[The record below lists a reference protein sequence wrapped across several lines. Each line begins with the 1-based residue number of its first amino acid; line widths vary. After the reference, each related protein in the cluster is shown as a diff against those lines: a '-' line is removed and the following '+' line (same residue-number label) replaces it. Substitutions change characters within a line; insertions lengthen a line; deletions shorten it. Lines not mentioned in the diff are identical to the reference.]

1 MQLHDLRL
9 KKFMNL
15 INKNIPEN
23 NIQKFTFIFLP
34 FACGY
39 FLSYLYRSTNAVL
52 APYLSNDLSI
62 NAEQLGL
69 ITSAYFLTFG
79 LFQLPLGVLLDKFGA
94 RKVQSI
100 LFLVAATGAILFSL
114 GNDVWSLVIARGLIG
129 LGVSGALMGAFKAFA
144 VWYPKDRLPL
154 LIGIF
159 MSAGGMGAIVAS
171 TPLEM
176 ALQITDWRGVYLFLG
191 IVTIFTGALIFFIV
205 PEKKETPNQEKTLPI
220 MKVLKHI
227 YTSYAFW
234 RIGPLSGIAGGT
246 GLAILGLWAGPW
258 LSDIGK
264 FNKVEIANILFI
276 STIMMTIGTTS
287 LGVITDYLRKFNI
300 SPVGVMGG
308 ALLVFIIPLTII
320 TFGLIPKAIWP
331 WVVLS
336 ITSLAATLAYAGLS
350 QHFPTSYAARAST
363 AINLICFLM
372 AFVAQYAI
380 GFIMQIIEPGKQSGY
395 SIKAYQAGFGLFLGL
410 IIICYII
417 FIVMS
422 IIEIRKNKL
431 SSKDNS
437 V

>member
-1 MQLHDLRL
+1 M
-9 KKFMNL
+9 KW
-15 INKNIPEN
+15 INNTLPETN
-23 NIQKFTFIFLP
+23 SQKIIFIFLP

-52 APYLSNDLSI
+52 APYLSNDLNL

-100 LFLVAATGAILFSL
+100 LFLIAATGAILFSL
-114 GNDVWSLVIARGLIG
+114 GNDVWSLVTARGLIG
-129 LGVSGALMGAFKAFA
+129 LGVSGALMAAFKAFA
-144 VWYPKDRLPL
+144 VWFPKERLPL
-154 LIGIF
+154 LIGLF

-176 ALQITDWRGVYLFLG
+176 ALQVTDWRGVYLFLG
-191 IVTIFTGALIFFIV
+191 IATIFVGLLIFFVV
-205 PEKKETPNQEKTLPI
+205 PEKKEDSDNEKPLPVL
-220 MKVLKHI
+220 KVLKNI

-264 FNKVEIANILFI
+264 FNKNEIANILFI

-287 LGVITDYLRKFNI
+287 LGIITDYLRKFNI

-308 ALLVFIIPLTII
+308 ALFVFIIPLTII
-320 TFGLIPKAIWP
+320 TFGIMPKAIWP

-372 AFVAQYAI
+372 AFIAQYAI
-380 GFIMQIIEPGKQSGY
+380 GFIMQAVEPGKQSEY
-395 SIKAYQAGFGLFLGL
+395 SIKAYQAGFGLFLGIL
-410 IIICYII
+410 IICYII
-417 FIVMS
+417 FIIMS
-422 IIEIRKNKL
+422 VLEIRKNKGT
-431 SSKDNS
+431 SSKDNN

>member
-176 ALQITDWRGVYLFLG
+176 ALQITDWRGVYFFLG

-320 TFGLIPKAIWP
+320 TFGLMPKAIWP

-422 IIEIRKNKL
+422 IIEIRKSKR
-431 SSKDNS
+431 SSKDND

>member
-1 MQLHDLRL
+1 M
-9 KKFMNL
+9 KW
-15 INKNIPEN
+15 IN
-23 NIQKFTFIFLP
+23 NILPETNLQKFIFIFLP

-52 APYLSNDLSI
+52 APYLSNDLNL

-100 LFLVAATGAILFSL
+100 LFLIAATGAILFSL
-114 GNDVWSLVIARGLIG
+114 GNDVWSLVTARGLIG
-129 LGVSGALMGAFKAFA
+129 LGVSGALMAAFKAFA
-144 VWYPKDRLPL
+144 VWFPKERLPL
-154 LIGIF
+154 LIGLF

-176 ALQITDWRGVYLFLG
+176 ALQITDWRGVYLFIG
-191 IVTIFTGALIFFIV
+191 IVTIFVGVLIFFIV
-205 PEKKETPNQEKTLPI
+205 PEKQENNYNEKALPVL
-220 MKVLKHI
+220 KVLKHI

-264 FNKVEIANILFI
+264 FNKNEIANILFI

-287 LGVITDYLRKFNI
+287 LGIITDYLRKFNI

-308 ALLVFIIPLTII
+308 ALFVFIIPLTII
-320 TFGLIPKAIWP
+320 TFGIMPKAIWP
-331 WVVLS
+331 WVILS

-372 AFVAQYAI
+372 AFIAQYAI
-380 GFIMQIIEPGKQSGY
+380 GFIMQLVEPGKQSGY

-410 IIICYII
+410 LIICYII
-417 FIVMS
+417 FIIMS
-422 IIEIRKNKL
+422 VLEIRKNKGKI
-431 SSKDNS
+431 SKDNS
-437 V
+437 A

>member
-1 MQLHDLRL
+1 M
-9 KKFMNL
+9 KW
-15 INKNIPEN
+15 IN
-23 NIQKFTFIFLP
+23 NILPETNLQKFIFIFLP

-52 APYLSNDLSI
+52 APYLSNDLNL

-79 LFQLPLGVLLDKFGA
+79 LFQLPLGVLLDKYGA

-100 LFLVAATGAILFSL
+100 LFLIAAVGAILFSL
-114 GNDVWSLVIARGLIG
+114 GNDVWSLVTARGLIG
-129 LGVSGALMGAFKAFA
+129 LGVSGALMAAFKAFA
-144 VWYPKDRLPL
+144 VWFPKERLPL
-154 LIGIF
+154 LIGLF

-176 ALQITDWRGVYLFLG
+176 ALQITDWRGVYLFIG
-191 IVTIFTGALIFFIV
+191 IVTIFVGVLIFFIV
-205 PEKKETPNQEKTLPI
+205 PEKQENNYNEKALPVL
-220 MKVLKHI
+220 KVLKHI

-264 FNKVEIANILFI
+264 FNKNEIANILFI

-287 LGVITDYLRKFNI
+287 LGIITDYLRKFNI

-308 ALLVFIIPLTII
+308 ALFIFIIPLTII
-320 TFGLIPKAIWP
+320 TFGIMPKAIWP
-331 WVVLS
+331 WVILS

-372 AFVAQYAI
+372 AFIAQYAI
-380 GFIMQIIEPGKQSGY
+380 GFIMQLVEPGKQSGY

-410 IIICYII
+410 LIICYII
-417 FIVMS
+417 FIIMS
-422 IIEIRKNKL
+422 VLEIRKNKGET
-431 SSKDNS
+431 SKDNS
-437 V
+437 A

>member
-1 MQLHDLRL
+1 M
-9 KKFMNL
+9 KW
-15 INKNIPEN
+15 IN
-23 NIQKFTFIFLP
+23 NILPETNLQKFIFIFLP

-52 APYLSNDLSI
+52 APYLSNDLNL

-100 LFLVAATGAILFSL
+100 LFLIAAIGAILFSL
-114 GNDVWSLVIARGLIG
+114 GNDVWSLVTARGLIG
-129 LGVSGALMGAFKAFA
+129 LGVSGALMAAFKAFA
-144 VWYPKDRLPL
+144 VWFPKERLPL
-154 LIGIF
+154 LIGLF

-176 ALQITDWRGVYLFLG
+176 ALQITDWRGVYLFIG
-191 IVTIFTGALIFFIV
+191 IVTIFVGVLIFFIV
-205 PEKKETPNQEKTLPI
+205 PEKQENNYNEKALPVL
-220 MKVLKHI
+220 KVLKHI

-264 FNKVEIANILFI
+264 FNKNEIANILFI

-287 LGVITDYLRKFNI
+287 LGIITDYLRKFNI

-308 ALLVFIIPLTII
+308 ALFVFIIPLTII
-320 TFGLIPKAIWP
+320 TFGIMPKAIWP
-331 WVVLS
+331 WVILS

-372 AFVAQYAI
+372 AFIAQYAI
-380 GFIMQIIEPGKQSGY
+380 GFIMQLVEPGKQSGY

-410 IIICYII
+410 LIICYII
-417 FIVMS
+417 FIIMS
-422 IIEIRKNKL
+422 ILEIRKNKGET
-431 SSKDNS
+431 SKDNS
-437 V
+437 A

>member
-1 MQLHDLRL
+1 M
-9 KKFMNL
+9 KW
-15 INKNIPEN
+15 INNTLPKTTS
-23 NIQKFTFIFLP
+23 QKIIFIFLP

-52 APYLSNDLSI
+52 APYLSNDLNL

-100 LFLVAATGAILFSL
+100 LFLIAATGAILFSL
-114 GNDVWSLVIARGLIG
+114 GNDVWSLVTARGLIG
-129 LGVSGALMGAFKAFA
+129 LGVSGALMAAFKAFA
-144 VWYPKDRLPL
+144 VWFPKERLPL
-154 LIGIF
+154 LIGLF

-176 ALQITDWRGVYLFLG
+176 ALQVTDWRGVYLFLG
-191 IVTIFTGALIFFIV
+191 IATIFVGLLIFFVV
-205 PEKKETPNQEKTLPI
+205 PEKKEDSDNEKPLPVL
-220 MKVLKHI
+220 KVLKNI

-264 FNKVEIANILFI
+264 FNKNEIANILFI

-287 LGVITDYLRKFNI
+287 LGIITDYLRKFNI

-308 ALLVFIIPLTII
+308 ALFVFIIPLTII
-320 TFGLIPKAIWP
+320 TFGIMPKAIWP

-350 QHFPTSYAARAST
+350 QYFPTSYAARAST

-372 AFVAQYAI
+372 AFIAQYAI
-380 GFIMQIIEPGKQSGY
+380 GFIMQVVEPGKQSGY
-395 SIKAYQAGFGLFLGL
+395 SIKAYQAGFGLFLGIL
-410 IIICYII
+410 IICYII
-417 FIVMS
+417 FIIMS
-422 IIEIRKNKL
+422 ILEIRKNKGT
-431 SSKDNS
+431 SSKDNN

>member
-1 MQLHDLRL
+1 M
-9 KKFMNL
+9 KW
-15 INKNIPEN
+15 INNTLPETTS
-23 NIQKFTFIFLP
+23 QKIIFIFLP

-52 APYLSNDLSI
+52 APYLSNDLNL

-100 LFLVAATGAILFSL
+100 LFLIAATGAILFSL
-114 GNDVWSLVIARGLIG
+114 GNDVWSLVTARGLIG
-129 LGVSGALMGAFKAFA
+129 LGVSGALMAAFKAFA
-144 VWYPKDRLPL
+144 VWFPKERLPL
-154 LIGIF
+154 LIGLF

-176 ALQITDWRGVYLFLG
+176 ALQVTDWRGVYLFLG
-191 IVTIFTGALIFFIV
+191 IATIFVGLLIFFVV
-205 PEKKETPNQEKTLPI
+205 PEKKEDSDNEKPLPVL
-220 MKVLKHI
+220 KVLKNI

-264 FNKVEIANILFI
+264 FNKNEIANILFI

-287 LGVITDYLRKFNI
+287 LGIITDYLRKFNI

-308 ALLVFIIPLTII
+308 ALFVFIIPLTII
-320 TFGLIPKAIWP
+320 TFGIMPKAIWP

-350 QHFPTSYAARAST
+350 QYFPTSYAARAST

-372 AFVAQYAI
+372 AFIAQYAI
-380 GFIMQIIEPGKQSGY
+380 GFIMQVVEPGKQSGY
-395 SIKAYQAGFGLFLGL
+395 SIKAYQAGFGLFLGIL
-410 IIICYII
+410 IICYII
-417 FIVMS
+417 FIIMS
-422 IIEIRKNKL
+422 VLEIRKNKGN
-431 SSKDNS
+431 SSKDNN

>member
-1 MQLHDLRL
+1 M
-9 KKFMNL
+9 KW
-15 INKNIPEN
+15 IN
-23 NIQKFTFIFLP
+23 NILPETNLQKFIFIFLP

-52 APYLSNDLSI
+52 APYLSNDLNL

-100 LFLVAATGAILFSL
+100 LFLIAATGAISFSL
-114 GNDVWSLVIARGLIG
+114 GNDVWSLVTARGLIG
-129 LGVSGALMGAFKAFA
+129 LGVSGALMAAFKAFA
-144 VWYPKDRLPL
+144 VWYPKERLPL
-154 LIGIF
+154 LIGLF

-176 ALQITDWRGVYLFLG
+176 ALQITDWRGVYLFIG
-191 IVTIFTGALIFFIV
+191 IVTIFVGVLIFFIV
-205 PEKKETPNQEKTLPI
+205 PEKQENNYNEKALPVL
-220 MKVLKHI
+220 KVLKHI

-264 FNKVEIANILFI
+264 FNQNEIANILFI

-287 LGVITDYLRKFNI
+287 LGIITDYLRKFNI

-308 ALLVFIIPLTII
+308 ALFIFIIPLTII
-320 TFGLIPKAIWP
+320 TFGIMPKAIWP
-331 WVVLS
+331 WVILS

-372 AFVAQYAI
+372 AFIAQYAI
-380 GFIMQIIEPGKQSGY
+380 GFIMQLVEPGKQSGY

-410 IIICYII
+410 LIICYII
-417 FIVMS
+417 FIIMS
-422 IIEIRKNKL
+422 VLEIRKNKGET
-431 SSKDNS
+431 SKDNS
-437 V
+437 A

>member
-1 MQLHDLRL
+1 MRRINILPET
-9 KKFMNL
+9 NL
-15 INKNIPEN
+15 
-23 NIQKFTFIFLP
+23 QKFIFIFLP

-52 APYLSNDLSI
+52 APYLSNDLSL

-79 LFQLPLGVLLDKFGA
+79 LFQLPLGVLLDKYGA

-114 GNDVWSLVIARGLIG
+114 GDDVWSLVVARGLIG

-144 VWYPKDRLPL
+144 VWFPKERLPL
-154 LIGIF
+154 LIGLF

-191 IVTIFTGALIFFIV
+191 IITIFIGLLIFFIV
-205 PEKKETPNQEKTLPI
+205 PEKKENINNEEILPI
-220 MKVLKHI
+220 LIVLRNI

-258 LSDIGK
+258 LSDIGS
-264 FNKVEIANILFI
+264 FNKNEIANILFI

-308 ALLVFIIPLTII
+308 ALLVFIIPFTII
-320 TFGLIPKAIWP
+320 TFGLMPKAIWP

-372 AFVAQYAI
+372 AFIAQYTI

-395 SIKAYQAGFGLFLGL
+395 SIEAYKAGFGLFLGL
-410 IIICYII
+410 LVISYII
-417 FIVMS
+417 FIIMS
-422 IIEIRKNKL
+422 LIELRRKRANL
-431 SSKDNS
+431 KDND

>member
-1 MQLHDLRL
+1 M
-9 KKFMNL
+9 KW
-15 INKNIPEN
+15 INNTLPETTS
-23 NIQKFTFIFLP
+23 QKIIFIFLP

-52 APYLSNDLSI
+52 APYLSNDLNL

-100 LFLVAATGAILFSL
+100 LFLIAATGAILFSL
-114 GNDVWSLVIARGLIG
+114 GNDVWSLVTARGLIG
-129 LGVSGALMGAFKAFA
+129 LGVSGALMAAFKAFA
-144 VWYPKDRLPL
+144 VWFPKERLPL
-154 LIGIF
+154 LIGLF

-176 ALQITDWRGVYLFLG
+176 ALQVTDWRGVYLFLG
-191 IVTIFTGALIFFIV
+191 IATIFVGLLIFFVV
-205 PEKKETPNQEKTLPI
+205 PEKREDSDNEKPLPVL
-220 MKVLKHI
+220 KVLKNI

-264 FNKVEIANILFI
+264 FNKNEIANILFI

-287 LGVITDYLRKFNI
+287 LGIITDYLRKFNI

-308 ALLVFIIPLTII
+308 ALFVFIIPLTII
-320 TFGLIPKAIWP
+320 TFGIMPKAIWP

-350 QHFPTSYAARAST
+350 QYFPTSYAARAST

-372 AFVAQYAI
+372 AFIAQYAI
-380 GFIMQIIEPGKQSGY
+380 GFIMQVVEPGKQSGY
-395 SIKAYQAGFGLFLGL
+395 SIKAYQAGFGLFLGIL
-410 IIICYII
+410 IICYII
-417 FIVMS
+417 FIIMS
-422 IIEIRKNKL
+422 VLEIRKNKGT
-431 SSKDNS
+431 SSKDNN

>member
-1 MQLHDLRL
+1 MQ
-9 KKFMNL
+9 L
-15 INKNIPEN
+15 INKSIPKTN
-23 NIQKFTFIFLP
+23 LQKILFIFLP

-52 APYLSNDLSI
+52 APYLSNDLNL

-79 LFQLPLGVLLDKFGA
+79 LFQLPLGVLLDKYGA

-100 LFLVAATGAILFSL
+100 LFLIAAVGAILFSL
-114 GNDVWSLVIARGLIG
+114 GNDVWSLVTARGLIG
-129 LGVSGALMGAFKAFA
+129 LGVSGALMAAFKAFA
-144 VWYPKDRLPL
+144 VWFPKERLPL
-154 LIGIF
+154 LIGLF

-176 ALQITDWRGVYLFLG
+176 ALQITDWRGVYLFIG
-191 IVTIFTGALIFFIV
+191 IVTIFVGVLIFFIV
-205 PEKKETPNQEKTLPI
+205 PEKQENNYNEKALPVL
-220 MKVLKHI
+220 KVLKHI

-264 FNKVEIANILFI
+264 FNQNEIANILFI

-287 LGVITDYLRKFNI
+287 LGIITDYLRKFNI

-308 ALLVFIIPLTII
+308 ALFIFIIPLTII
-320 TFGLIPKAIWP
+320 TFGIMPKAIWP
-331 WVVLS
+331 WVILS

-372 AFVAQYAI
+372 AFIAQYAI
-380 GFIMQIIEPGKQSGY
+380 GFIMQLVEPGKQSGY

-410 IIICYII
+410 LIICYII
-417 FIVMS
+417 FIIMS
-422 IIEIRKNKL
+422 VLEIRKNKGET
-431 SSKDNS
+431 SKDNNA
-437 V
+437 

>member
-1 MQLHDLRL
+1 M
-9 KKFMNL
+9 KW
-15 INKNIPEN
+15 IN
-23 NIQKFTFIFLP
+23 NILPETNLQKFIFIFLP

-52 APYLSNDLSI
+52 APYLSNDLNL

-100 LFLVAATGAILFSL
+100 LFLIAAIGAILFSL
-114 GNDVWSLVIARGLIG
+114 GNGVWSLVTARGLIG
-129 LGVSGALMGAFKAFA
+129 LGVSGALMAAFKAFA
-144 VWYPKDRLPL
+144 VWFPKERLPL
-154 LIGIF
+154 LIGLF

-176 ALQITDWRGVYLFLG
+176 ALQITDWRGVYLFIG
-191 IVTIFTGALIFFIV
+191 IVTIFVGILIFFVV
-205 PEKKETPNQEKTLPI
+205 PEKQENNYNEKPLPVL
-220 MKVLKHI
+220 KVLKHI

-264 FNKVEIANILFI
+264 FNKNEIANILFI

-287 LGVITDYLRKFNI
+287 LGIITDYLRKFNI
-300 SPVGVMGG
+300 SPVAVMGG
-308 ALLVFIIPLTII
+308 ALFVFIIPLTII
-320 TFGLIPKAIWP
+320 TFGIIPKAIWP
-331 WVVLS
+331 WVILS

-372 AFVAQYAI
+372 AFIAQYAI
-380 GFIMQIIEPGKQSGY
+380 GFIMQLVEPGKQSGY

-410 IIICYII
+410 LIICYII
-417 FIVMS
+417 FIIMS
-422 IIEIRKNKL
+422 ILEIRKNKGET
-431 SSKDNS
+431 SKDNS
-437 V
+437 A

>member
-1 MQLHDLRL
+1 M
-9 KKFMNL
+9 KW
-15 INKNIPEN
+15 INSTLPKTNS
-23 NIQKFTFIFLP
+23 QKVIFIFLP

-52 APYLSNDLSI
+52 APYLSNDLNL

-100 LFLVAATGAILFSL
+100 LFLIAATGAILFSL
-114 GNDVWSLVIARGLIG
+114 GNDVWSLVTARGLIG
-129 LGVSGALMGAFKAFA
+129 LGVSGALMAAFKAFA
-144 VWYPKDRLPL
+144 VWFPKERLPL
-154 LIGIF
+154 LIGLF

-176 ALQITDWRGVYLFLG
+176 ALQVTDWRGVYLFLG
-191 IVTIFTGALIFFIV
+191 IATIFVGLLIFFVV
-205 PEKKETPNQEKTLPI
+205 PEKREDSDNEKPLPVL
-220 MKVLKHI
+220 KVLKNI

-264 FNKVEIANILFI
+264 FNKNEIANILFI

-287 LGVITDYLRKFNI
+287 LGIITDYLRKFNI

-308 ALLVFIIPLTII
+308 ALFVFIIPLTII
-320 TFGLIPKAIWP
+320 TFGIMPKAIWP

-350 QHFPTSYAARAST
+350 QYFPTSYAARAST

-372 AFVAQYAI
+372 AFIAQYAI
-380 GFIMQIIEPGKQSGY
+380 GFIMQVVEPGKQSGY
-395 SIKAYQAGFGLFLGL
+395 SIKAYQAGFGLFLGIL
-410 IIICYII
+410 IICYVTFII
-417 FIVMS
+417 MS
-422 IIEIRKNKL
+422 VLEIRKNKGT
-431 SSKDNS
+431 SSKDNN

>member
-1 MQLHDLRL
+1 M
-9 KKFMNL
+9 KW
-15 INKNIPEN
+15 INNTLPETN
-23 NIQKFTFIFLP
+23 SQKVIFIFLP

-52 APYLSNDLSI
+52 APYLSNDLNL

-100 LFLVAATGAILFSL
+100 LFLIAATGAILFSL
-114 GNDVWSLVIARGLIG
+114 GNDVWSLVTARGLIG
-129 LGVSGALMGAFKAFA
+129 LGVSGALMAAFKAFA
-144 VWYPKDRLPL
+144 VWFPKERLPL
-154 LIGIF
+154 LIGLF

-176 ALQITDWRGVYLFLG
+176 ALQVTDWRGVYLFLG
-191 IVTIFTGALIFFIV
+191 IATIFVGLLIFFVV
-205 PEKKETPNQEKTLPI
+205 PEKREDIDNEKPLPVL
-220 MKVLKHI
+220 KVLKNI

-264 FNKVEIANILFI
+264 FNKNEIANILFI

-287 LGVITDYLRKFNI
+287 LGIITDYLRKFNI

-308 ALLVFIIPLTII
+308 ALFVFIIPLTII
-320 TFGLIPKAIWP
+320 TFGIMPKAIWP

-350 QHFPTSYAARAST
+350 QYFPTSYAARAST

-372 AFVAQYAI
+372 AFIAQYAI
-380 GFIMQIIEPGKQSGY
+380 GFIMQVVEPGKQSGY
-395 SIKAYQAGFGLFLGL
+395 SIKAYQAGFGLFLGIL
-410 IIICYII
+410 IICYII
-417 FIVMS
+417 FIIMS
-422 IIEIRKNKL
+422 VLEIRKNKGT
-431 SSKDNS
+431 SSKDNN

>member
-1 MQLHDLRL
+1 M
-9 KKFMNL
+9 KW
-15 INKNIPEN
+15 IN
-23 NIQKFTFIFLP
+23 NILPETNLQKFIFIFLP

-52 APYLSNDLSI
+52 APYLSNDLNL

-100 LFLVAATGAILFSL
+100 LFLIAAIGAILFSL
-114 GNDVWSLVIARGLIG
+114 GNGVWSLVTARGLIG
-129 LGVSGALMGAFKAFA
+129 LGVSGALMAAFKAFA
-144 VWYPKDRLPL
+144 VWFPKERLPL
-154 LIGIF
+154 LIGLF

-176 ALQITDWRGVYLFLG
+176 ALQITDWRGVYLFIG
-191 IVTIFTGALIFFIV
+191 IVTIFVGILIFFVV
-205 PEKKETPNQEKTLPI
+205 PEKQENNYNEKPLPVL
-220 MKVLKHI
+220 KVLKHI

-264 FNKVEIANILFI
+264 FNKNEIANILFI

-287 LGVITDYLRKFNI
+287 LGIITDYLRKFNI

-308 ALLVFIIPLTII
+308 ALFIFIIPLTII
-320 TFGLIPKAIWP
+320 TFGIMPKAIWP
-331 WVVLS
+331 WVILS

-372 AFVAQYAI
+372 AFIAQYAI
-380 GFIMQIIEPGKQSGY
+380 GFIMQLVEPGKQSGY

-410 IIICYII
+410 LIICYII
-417 FIVMS
+417 FIIMS
-422 IIEIRKNKL
+422 VLEIRKNKGET
-431 SSKDNS
+431 SKDNS
-437 V
+437 A

>member
-1 MQLHDLRL
+1 MRRINILP
-9 KKFMNL
+9 KTNL
-15 INKNIPEN
+15 
-23 NIQKFTFIFLP
+23 QKFNFIFLP

-52 APYLSNDLSI
+52 APYLSNDLSL

-79 LFQLPLGVLLDKFGA
+79 LFQLPLGVLLDKYGA

-114 GNDVWSLVIARGLIG
+114 GNDVSSLVIARGLIG

-144 VWYPKDRLPL
+144 VWFPKERLPL
-154 LIGIF
+154 LIGLF

-191 IVTIFTGALIFFIV
+191 IITIFIGLLIFFIV
-205 PEKKETPNQEKTLPI
+205 PEKKENLNVEEVLPI
-220 MKVLKHI
+220 LKVLRDI

-258 LSDIGK
+258 LSDIGG
-264 FNKVEIANILFI
+264 FNKNEIANILFI

-287 LGVITDYLRKFNI
+287 LGIITDYLRKFNI

-308 ALLVFIIPLTII
+308 ALLVFIIPFTII
-320 TFGLIPKAIWP
+320 TFGLMPKAIWP

-372 AFVAQYAI
+372 AFIAQYAI

-395 SIKAYQAGFGLFLGL
+395 SIEAYKAGFGLFLGL
-410 IIICYII
+410 LMICYAI
-417 FIVMS
+417 FIIMS
-422 IIEIRKNKL
+422 LIEIRNKRH
-431 SSKDNS
+431 KP
-437 V
+437 

>member
-1 MQLHDLRL
+1 M
-9 KKFMNL
+9 KW
-15 INKNIPEN
+15 IN
-23 NIQKFTFIFLP
+23 NILPETNLQKFIFIFLP

-52 APYLSNDLSI
+52 APYLSSDLNL

-79 LFQLPLGVLLDKFGA
+79 LFQLPLGVLLDKYGA

-100 LFLVAATGAILFSL
+100 LFLIAAIGAILFSL
-114 GNDVWSLVIARGLIG
+114 GNDVWSLVTARGLIG
-129 LGVSGALMGAFKAFA
+129 LGVSGALMAAFKAFA
-144 VWYPKDRLPL
+144 VWFPKERLPL
-154 LIGIF
+154 LIGLF

-176 ALQITDWRGVYLFLG
+176 ALQITDWRGVYLFIG
-191 IVTIFTGALIFFIV
+191 IVTIFVGVLIFFIV
-205 PEKKETPNQEKTLPI
+205 PEKQENNYNEKALPVL
-220 MKVLKHI
+220 KVLKHI

-264 FNKVEIANILFI
+264 FNQNEIANILFI

-287 LGVITDYLRKFNI
+287 LGIITDYLRKFNI
-300 SPVGVMGG
+300 SPVAVMGG
-308 ALLVFIIPLTII
+308 ALFVFIIPLTII
-320 TFGLIPKAIWP
+320 TFGIMPKAIWP
-331 WVVLS
+331 WVILS

-372 AFVAQYAI
+372 AFIAQYAI
-380 GFIMQIIEPGKQSGY
+380 GFIMQLVEPGKQSGY

-410 IIICYII
+410 LIICYII
-417 FIVMS
+417 FIIMS
-422 IIEIRKNKL
+422 VLEIRKNKGKI
-431 SSKDNS
+431 SKDNS

>member
-1 MQLHDLRL
+1 M
-9 KKFMNL
+9 KW
-15 INKNIPEN
+15 IN
-23 NIQKFTFIFLP
+23 NILPETNLQKFIFIFLP

-52 APYLSNDLSI
+52 APYLSNDLNL

-100 LFLVAATGAILFSL
+100 LFLIAAIGAILFSL
-114 GNDVWSLVIARGLIG
+114 GNDVWSLVTARGLIG
-129 LGVSGALMGAFKAFA
+129 LGVSGALMAAFKAFA
-144 VWYPKDRLPL
+144 VWFPKERLPL
-154 LIGIF
+154 LIGLF

-176 ALQITDWRGVYLFLG
+176 ALQITDWRGVYLFIG
-191 IVTIFTGALIFFIV
+191 IVTIFVGVLIFFIV
-205 PEKKETPNQEKTLPI
+205 PEKQENNYNEKALPVLR
-220 MKVLKHI
+220 VLKHI

-264 FNKVEIANILFI
+264 FNQNEIANILFI

-287 LGVITDYLRKFNI
+287 LGIITDYLRKFNI

-308 ALLVFIIPLTII
+308 ALFIFIIPLTII
-320 TFGLIPKAIWP
+320 TFGIMPKAIWP
-331 WVVLS
+331 WVILS

-372 AFVAQYAI
+372 AFIAQYAI
-380 GFIMQIIEPGKQSGY
+380 GFIMQLVEPGKQSGY

-410 IIICYII
+410 LIICYII
-417 FIVMS
+417 FIIMS
-422 IIEIRKNKL
+422 VLEIRKNKGET
-431 SSKDNS
+431 SKDNS
-437 V
+437 A

>member
-1 MQLHDLRL
+1 M
-9 KKFMNL
+9 KW
-15 INKNIPEN
+15 IN
-23 NIQKFTFIFLP
+23 NILPETNLQKFIFIFLP

-52 APYLSNDLSI
+52 APYLSSDLNL

-79 LFQLPLGVLLDKFGA
+79 LFQLPLGVLLDKYGA

-100 LFLVAATGAILFSL
+100 LFLIAAIGAILFSL
-114 GNDVWSLVIARGLIG
+114 GNDVWSLVTARGLIG
-129 LGVSGALMGAFKAFA
+129 LGVSGALMAAFKAFA
-144 VWYPKDRLPL
+144 VWFPKERLPL
-154 LIGIF
+154 LIGLF

-176 ALQITDWRGVYLFLG
+176 ALQITDWRGVYLFIG
-191 IVTIFTGALIFFIV
+191 IVTIFVGILIFFVV
-205 PEKKETPNQEKTLPI
+205 PEKQENNYNEKPLPVL
-220 MKVLKHI
+220 KVLKHI

-264 FNKVEIANILFI
+264 FNKNEIANILFI

-287 LGVITDYLRKFNI
+287 LGIITDYLRKFNI
-300 SPVGVMGG
+300 SPVAVMGG
-308 ALLVFIIPLTII
+308 ALFVFIIPLTII
-320 TFGLIPKAIWP
+320 TFGIMPKAIWP
-331 WVVLS
+331 WVILS

-372 AFVAQYAI
+372 AFIAQYAI
-380 GFIMQIIEPGKQSGY
+380 GFIMQLVEPGKQSGY

-410 IIICYII
+410 LIICYII
-417 FIVMS
+417 FIIMS
-422 IIEIRKNKL
+422 ILEIRKNKGQT
-431 SSKDNS
+431 SKDNS
-437 V
+437 A

>member
-1 MQLHDLRL
+1 
-9 KKFMNL
+9 MNL

-176 ALQITDWRGVYLFLG
+176 ALQITDWRGVYFFLG

-422 IIEIRKNKL
+422 IIEIRKSKR
-431 SSKDNS
+431 SSKDNN

>member
-1 MQLHDLRL
+1 M
-9 KKFMNL
+9 KW
-15 INKNIPEN
+15 IN
-23 NIQKFTFIFLP
+23 NILPETNLQKFIFIFLP

-52 APYLSNDLSI
+52 APYLSNDLNL

-100 LFLVAATGAILFSL
+100 LFLIAATGAILFSL
-114 GNDVWSLVIARGLIG
+114 GNDVWSLVTARGLIG
-129 LGVSGALMGAFKAFA
+129 LGVSGALMAAFKAFA
-144 VWYPKDRLPL
+144 VWYPKERLPL
-154 LIGIF
+154 LIGLF

-176 ALQITDWRGVYLFLG
+176 ALQITDWRGVYLFIG
-191 IVTIFTGALIFFIV
+191 IVTIFVGVLIFFIV
-205 PEKKETPNQEKTLPI
+205 PEKQENNYNEKALPVL
-220 MKVLKHI
+220 KVLKHI

-246 GLAILGLWAGPW
+246 GLAILVLWAGPW
-258 LSDIGK
+258 LSDIGR
-264 FNKVEIANILFI
+264 FNKNEIANILFI

-287 LGVITDYLRKFNI
+287 LGIITDYLRKFNI
-300 SPVGVMGG
+300 YPVGVMGG
-308 ALLVFIIPLTII
+308 ALFVFIIPLTII
-320 TFGLIPKAIWP
+320 TFGIMPKAIWP
-331 WVVLS
+331 WVILS

-372 AFVAQYAI
+372 AFIAQYAI
-380 GFIMQIIEPGKQSGY
+380 GFIMQLVEPGKQSGY

-410 IIICYII
+410 LIICYII
-417 FIVMS
+417 FIIMS
-422 IIEIRKNKL
+422 ILEIRKNKGET
-431 SSKDNS
+431 SKDNS
-437 V
+437 A

>member
-1 MQLHDLRL
+1 M
-9 KKFMNL
+9 KW
-15 INKNIPEN
+15 IN
-23 NIQKFTFIFLP
+23 NILPETNLQKFIFIFLP

-52 APYLSNDLSI
+52 APYLSSDLNL

-79 LFQLPLGVLLDKFGA
+79 LFQLPLGVLLDKYGA

-100 LFLVAATGAILFSL
+100 LFLIAAIGAILFSL
-114 GNDVWSLVIARGLIG
+114 GNDVWSLVTARGLIG
-129 LGVSGALMGAFKAFA
+129 LGVSGALMAAFKAFA
-144 VWYPKDRLPL
+144 VWFPKERLPL
-154 LIGIF
+154 LIGLF

-176 ALQITDWRGVYLFLG
+176 ALQITDWRGVYLFIG
-191 IVTIFTGALIFFIV
+191 IVTIFVGVLIFFIV
-205 PEKKETPNQEKTLPI
+205 PEKRENSDNEKPLPVL
-220 MKVLKHI
+220 KVLKHI

-246 GLAILGLWAGPW
+246 GLAIFGLWAGPW

-264 FNKVEIANILFI
+264 FNKNEIANILFI

-287 LGVITDYLRKFNI
+287 LGIITDYLRKFNI
-300 SPVGVMGG
+300 SPVAVMGG
-308 ALLVFIIPLTII
+308 ALFVFIIPLTII
-320 TFGLIPKAIWP
+320 TFGIMPKAIWP
-331 WVVLS
+331 WVILS

-372 AFVAQYAI
+372 AFIAQYAI
-380 GFIMQIIEPGKQSGY
+380 GFIMQLVEPGKQSGY

-410 IIICYII
+410 LIICYII
-417 FIVMS
+417 FIIMS
-422 IIEIRKNKL
+422 ILEIRKNKGQT
-431 SSKDNS
+431 SKDNS
-437 V
+437 A

>member
-1 MQLHDLRL
+1 M
-9 KKFMNL
+9 KW
-15 INKNIPEN
+15 INNTLPETTS
-23 NIQKFTFIFLP
+23 QKIIFIFLP

-52 APYLSNDLSI
+52 APYLSNDLNL

-100 LFLVAATGAILFSL
+100 LFLIAATGAILFSL
-114 GNDVWSLVIARGLIG
+114 GNDVWSLVTARGLIG
-129 LGVSGALMGAFKAFA
+129 LGVSGALMAAFKAFA
-144 VWYPKDRLPL
+144 VWFPKERLPL
-154 LIGIF
+154 LIGLF

-176 ALQITDWRGVYLFLG
+176 ALQVTDWRGVYLFLG
-191 IVTIFTGALIFFIV
+191 IATIFVGLLIFFVV
-205 PEKKETPNQEKTLPI
+205 PEKREDIDNEKPLPVL
-220 MKVLKHI
+220 KVLKNI

-264 FNKVEIANILFI
+264 FNKNEIANILFI

-287 LGVITDYLRKFNI
+287 LGIITDYLRKFNI

-308 ALLVFIIPLTII
+308 ALFVFIIPLTII
-320 TFGLIPKAIWP
+320 TFGIMPKAIWP

-372 AFVAQYAI
+372 AFIAQYAI
-380 GFIMQIIEPGKQSGY
+380 GFIMQVVEPGKQSGY
-395 SIKAYQAGFGLFLGL
+395 SIKAYQAGFGLFLGIL
-410 IIICYII
+410 IICYVI
-417 FIVMS
+417 FIIMS
-422 IIEIRKNKL
+422 VLEIRKNKGN
-431 SSKDNS
+431 SSKDNN

>member
-1 MQLHDLRL
+1 M
-9 KKFMNL
+9 KW
-15 INKNIPEN
+15 INNTLPETN
-23 NIQKFTFIFLP
+23 SQKVIFIFLP

-52 APYLSNDLSI
+52 APYLSNDLNL

-100 LFLVAATGAILFSL
+100 LFLIAATGAILFSL
-114 GNDVWSLVIARGLIG
+114 GNDVWSLVTARGLIG
-129 LGVSGALMGAFKAFA
+129 LGVSGALMAAFKAFA
-144 VWYPKDRLPL
+144 VWFPKERLPL
-154 LIGIF
+154 LIGLF

-176 ALQITDWRGVYLFLG
+176 ALQVTDWRGVYLFLG
-191 IVTIFTGALIFFIV
+191 IATIFVGLLIFFVV
-205 PEKKETPNQEKTLPI
+205 PEKKEDSDNEKPLPVL
-220 MKVLKHI
+220 KVLKNI

-264 FNKVEIANILFI
+264 FNKNEIANILFI

-287 LGVITDYLRKFNI
+287 LGIITDYLRKFNI

-308 ALLVFIIPLTII
+308 ALFVFIIPLTII
-320 TFGLIPKAIWP
+320 TFGIMPKAIWP

-372 AFVAQYAI
+372 AFIAQYAI
-380 GFIMQIIEPGKQSGY
+380 GFIMQVVEPGKQSGY
-395 SIKAYQAGFGLFLGL
+395 SIKAYQAGFGLFLGIL
-410 IIICYII
+410 IICYII
-417 FIVMS
+417 FIIMS
-422 IIEIRKNKL
+422 VLEIRKNKGT
-431 SSKDNS
+431 SSKDNN

>member
-1 MQLHDLRL
+1 M
-9 KKFMNL
+9 KW
-15 INKNIPEN
+15 IN
-23 NIQKFTFIFLP
+23 NILPETNLQKFFFIFLP

-52 APYLSNDLSI
+52 APYLSSDLNL

-79 LFQLPLGVLLDKFGA
+79 LFQLPLGVLLDKYGA

-100 LFLVAATGAILFSL
+100 LFLIAAVGAILFSL
-114 GNDVWSLVIARGLIG
+114 GNDVWSLVTARGLIG
-129 LGVSGALMGAFKAFA
+129 LGVSGALMAAFKAFA
-144 VWYPKDRLPL
+144 VWFPKERLPL
-154 LIGIF
+154 LIGLF

-176 ALQITDWRGVYLFLG
+176 ALQITDWRGVYLFIG
-191 IVTIFTGALIFFIV
+191 IVTIFVGVLIFFIV
-205 PEKKETPNQEKTLPI
+205 PEKQENNYNEKSLPVL
-220 MKVLKHI
+220 KVLKHI

-264 FNKVEIANILFI
+264 FNQNEIANILFI

-287 LGVITDYLRKFNI
+287 LGIITDYLRKFNI

-308 ALLVFIIPLTII
+308 ALFVFIIPLTII
-320 TFGLIPKAIWP
+320 TFGIMPKAIWP
-331 WVVLS
+331 WIILS

-372 AFVAQYAI
+372 AFIAQYAI
-380 GFIMQIIEPGKQSGY
+380 GFIMQLVEPGKQSGY

-410 IIICYII
+410 LIICYII
-417 FIVMS
+417 FIIMS
-422 IIEIRKNKL
+422 VLEIRKNKGKI
-431 SSKDNS
+431 SKDNS
-437 V
+437 A

>member
-1 MQLHDLRL
+1 M
-9 KKFMNL
+9 KW
-15 INKNIPEN
+15 IN
-23 NIQKFTFIFLP
+23 NILPETNLQKFIFIFLP

-52 APYLSNDLSI
+52 APYLSNDLNL

-100 LFLVAATGAILFSL
+100 LFLIAAIGAILFSL
-114 GNDVWSLVIARGLIG
+114 GNGVWSLVTARGLIG
-129 LGVSGALMGAFKAFA
+129 LGVSGALMAAFKAFA
-144 VWYPKDRLPL
+144 VWFPKERLPL
-154 LIGIF
+154 LIGLF

-176 ALQITDWRGVYLFLG
+176 ALQITDWRGVYLFIG
-191 IVTIFTGALIFFIV
+191 IVTIFVGILIFFVV
-205 PEKKETPNQEKTLPI
+205 PEKQENNYNEKPSPVL
-220 MKVLKHI
+220 KVLKHI

-264 FNKVEIANILFI
+264 FNKNEIANILFI

-287 LGVITDYLRKFNI
+287 LGIITDYLRKFNI

-308 ALLVFIIPLTII
+308 ALFVFIIPLTII
-320 TFGLIPKAIWP
+320 TFGIMPKAIWP

-350 QHFPTSYAARAST
+350 QYFPTSYAARAST

-372 AFVAQYAI
+372 AFIAQYTI
-380 GFIMQIIEPGKQSGY
+380 GFIMQLVEPGKQSGY

-410 IIICYII
+410 LIICYII
-417 FIVMS
+417 FIIMS
-422 IIEIRKNKL
+422 VLEIRKNKGET
-431 SSKDNS
+431 SKDNS
-437 V
+437 A

>member
-1 MQLHDLRL
+1 MKRINIIP
-9 KKFMNL
+9 KTNL
-15 INKNIPEN
+15 
-23 NIQKFTFIFLP
+23 QKFIFIFLP

-52 APYLSNDLSI
+52 APYLSNDLSL

-69 ITSAYFLTFG
+69 ITSAYFLTFA
-79 LFQLPLGVLLDKFGA
+79 LFQLPLGVLLDKYGA

-129 LGVSGALMGAFKAFA
+129 LGVSGALMGAFQAFA
-144 VWYPKDRLPL
+144 IWFPKERLPL
-154 LIGIF
+154 LVGLF

-176 ALQITDWRGVYLFLG
+176 ALQITDWRGIYFFLG
-191 IVTIFTGALIFFIV
+191 IITILIGLLIFFIV
-205 PEKKETPNQEKTLPI
+205 PEKKEPATNEKSLPI
-220 MKVLKHI
+220 LKVLKNI

-264 FNKVEIANILFI
+264 FSKTEIANILFI
-276 STIMMTIGTTS
+276 STIMMTIGTAS
-287 LGVITDYLRKFNI
+287 LGIVTDYLRKFNI
-300 SPVGVMGG
+300 SPIGVMGG
-308 ALLVFIIPLTII
+308 ALFVFIIPLTVI
-320 TFGLIPKAIWP
+320 TFGLMPKAIWP

-363 AINLICFLM
+363 AINLICFLV
-372 AFVAQYAI
+372 AFIAQYAI
-380 GFIMQIIEPGKQSGY
+380 GFVMQIIEPGKQYGY

-410 IIICYII
+410 VIICYII
-417 FIVMS
+417 FVIMS
-422 IIEIRKNKL
+422 FIEKSKTKL
-431 SSKDNS
+431 I
-437 V
+437 

>member
-1 MQLHDLRL
+1 M
-9 KKFMNL
+9 KW
-15 INKNIPEN
+15 IN
-23 NIQKFTFIFLP
+23 NILPETNLQKFIFIFLP

-52 APYLSNDLSI
+52 APYLSNDLNL

-100 LFLVAATGAILFSL
+100 LFLIAAIGAILFSL
-114 GNDVWSLVIARGLIG
+114 GNDVWSLVTARGLIG
-129 LGVSGALMGAFKAFA
+129 LGVSGALMAAFKAFA
-144 VWYPKDRLPL
+144 VWYPKERLPL
-154 LIGIF
+154 LIGLF

-176 ALQITDWRGVYLFLG
+176 ALQITDWRGVYLFIG
-191 IVTIFTGALIFFIV
+191 IVTIFVGVLIFFIV
-205 PEKKETPNQEKTLPI
+205 PEKQENNYNEKALPVL
-220 MKVLKHI
+220 KVLKHI

-264 FNKVEIANILFI
+264 FNQNEIANILFI

-287 LGVITDYLRKFNI
+287 LGIITDYLRKFNI

-308 ALLVFIIPLTII
+308 ALFVFIIPLTII
-320 TFGLIPKAIWP
+320 TFGIMPKAIWP
-331 WVVLS
+331 WVILS

-372 AFVAQYAI
+372 AFIAQYAI
-380 GFIMQIIEPGKQSGY
+380 GFIMQLVEPGKQSGY

-410 IIICYII
+410 LIICYII
-417 FIVMS
+417 FIIMS
-422 IIEIRKNKL
+422 VLEIRKNKGET
-431 SSKDNS
+431 SKDNNA
-437 V
+437 

>member
-1 MQLHDLRL
+1 M
-9 KKFMNL
+9 KW
-15 INKNIPEN
+15 INNTLPETTS
-23 NIQKFTFIFLP
+23 QKIIFIFLP

-52 APYLSNDLSI
+52 APYLSNDLNL

-100 LFLVAATGAILFSL
+100 LFLIAATGAILFSL
-114 GNDVWSLVIARGLIG
+114 GNDVWSLVTARGLIG
-129 LGVSGALMGAFKAFA
+129 LGVSGALMAAFKAFA
-144 VWYPKDRLPL
+144 VWFPKERLPL
-154 LIGIF
+154 LIGLF

-176 ALQITDWRGVYLFLG
+176 ALQVTDWRGVYLFLG
-191 IVTIFTGALIFFIV
+191 IATIFVGLLIFFVV
-205 PEKKETPNQEKTLPI
+205 PEKKEDSDNEKPLPVL
-220 MKVLKHI
+220 KVLKNI

-264 FNKVEIANILFI
+264 FNKNEIANILFI

-287 LGVITDYLRKFNI
+287 LGIITDYLRKFNI

-308 ALLVFIIPLTII
+308 ALFVFIIPLTII
-320 TFGLIPKAIWP
+320 TFGIMPKAIWP

-350 QHFPTSYAARAST
+350 QYFPTSYAARAST

-372 AFVAQYAI
+372 AFIAQYAI
-380 GFIMQIIEPGKQSGY
+380 GFIMQVVEPGKQSGY
-395 SIKAYQAGFGLFLGL
+395 SIKAYQAGFGLFLGIL
-410 IIICYII
+410 IICYII
-417 FIVMS
+417 FIIMS
-422 IIEIRKNKL
+422 VLEIRKNKGT
-431 SSKDNS
+431 SSKDNN

>member
-176 ALQITDWRGVYLFLG
+176 ALQIIDWRGVYFFLG

-422 IIEIRKNKL
+422 IIEIRKSKR
-431 SSKDNS
+431 SSKDNN

>member
-1 MQLHDLRL
+1 MKR
-9 KKFMNL
+9 
-15 INKNIPEN
+15 INILPEN
-23 NIQKFTFIFLP
+23 NLQKFMFIFLP

-39 FLSYLYRSTNAVL
+39 FLSYLYRSTNAIL
-52 APYLSNDLSI
+52 APYLSNDLNL

-79 LFQLPLGVLLDKFGA
+79 LFQLPLGVLLDRFGA
-94 RKVQSI
+94 RRVQSV
-100 LFLVAATGAILFSL
+100 LFLVAATGATLFSL
-114 GNDVWSLVIARGLIG
+114 GNNVLSLVIARGLIG

-144 VWYPKDRLPL
+144 VWFPKERLPL
-154 LIGIF
+154 LIGLF

-176 ALQITDWRGVYLFLG
+176 AMKITDWRGAYLFLG
-191 IVTIFTGALIFFIV
+191 VITIFIGILIFFIV
-205 PEKKETPNQEKTLPI
+205 PEKKETANDEETLPI
-220 MKVLKHI
+220 LKVLKEI
-227 YTSYAFW
+227 YTSYVFW

-246 GLAILGLWAGPW
+246 SMAILGLWAGPW
-258 LSDIGK
+258 LADIGK
-264 FNKVEIANILFI
+264 FNKSEIANILFV

-287 LGVITDYLRKFNI
+287 LGIITDYLRKFNI

-308 ALLVFIIPLTII
+308 ALLVFIVPFTII
-320 TFGLIPKAIWP
+320 TFGLMPKAIWP
-331 WVVLS
+331 WVILS

-350 QHFPTSYAARAST
+350 QHFPNSYAGRAST

-372 AFVAQYAI
+372 AFMAQYAI

-410 IIICYII
+410 IIICYVI
-417 FIVMS
+417 FVVMS
-422 IIEIRKNKL
+422 LTEIKNK
-431 SSKDNS
+431 KKTKGND

>member
-1 MQLHDLRL
+1 M
-9 KKFMNL
+9 KW
-15 INKNIPEN
+15 INNTLPETTS
-23 NIQKFTFIFLP
+23 QKIIFIFLP

-52 APYLSNDLSI
+52 APYLSNDLNL

-100 LFLVAATGAILFSL
+100 LFLIAATGAILFSL
-114 GNDVWSLVIARGLIG
+114 GNDVWSLVTARGLIG
-129 LGVSGALMGAFKAFA
+129 LGVSGALMAAFKAFA
-144 VWYPKDRLPL
+144 VWFPKERLPL
-154 LIGIF
+154 LIGLF

-176 ALQITDWRGVYLFLG
+176 ALQVTDWRGVYLFLG
-191 IVTIFTGALIFFIV
+191 IATIFVGLLIFFVV
-205 PEKKETPNQEKTLPI
+205 PEKREDIDNEKPLPVL
-220 MKVLKHI
+220 KVLKNI

-264 FNKVEIANILFI
+264 FNKNEIANILFI

-287 LGVITDYLRKFNI
+287 LGIITDYLRKFNI

-308 ALLVFIIPLTII
+308 ALFVFIIPLTII
-320 TFGLIPKAIWP
+320 TFGIMPKAIWP

-350 QHFPTSYAARAST
+350 QYFPTSYAARAST

-372 AFVAQYAI
+372 AFIAQYAI
-380 GFIMQIIEPGKQSGY
+380 GFIMQAVEPGKQSGY
-395 SIKAYQAGFGLFLGL
+395 SIKAYQAGFGLFLGIL
-410 IIICYII
+410 IICYII
-417 FIVMS
+417 FIIMS
-422 IIEIRKNKL
+422 VLEIRKNKGT
-431 SSKDNS
+431 SSKDNN

>member
-1 MQLHDLRL
+1 MDLT
-9 KKFMNL
+9 
-15 INKNIPEN
+15 NKNIPEN

-52 APYLSNDLSI
+52 APYLSNDLNI

-176 ALQITDWRGVYLFLG
+176 ALQITDWRGVYFFLG

-205 PEKKETPNQEKTLPI
+205 PEKKETANQEKTLPI

-331 WVVLS
+331 YS
-336 ITSLAATLAYAGLS
+336 
-350 QHFPTSYAARAST
+350 F
-363 AINLICFLM
+363 
-372 AFVAQYAI
+372 
-380 GFIMQIIEPGKQSGY
+380 GY
-395 SIKAYQAGFGLFLGL
+395 
-410 IIICYII
+410 
-417 FIVMS
+417 
-422 IIEIRKNKL
+422 
-431 SSKDNS
+431 
-437 V
+437 

>member
-1 MQLHDLRL
+1 M
-9 KKFMNL
+9 KW
-15 INKNIPEN
+15 IN
-23 NIQKFTFIFLP
+23 NILPETNLQKFIFIFLP

-52 APYLSNDLSI
+52 APYLSSDLNL

-79 LFQLPLGVLLDKFGA
+79 LFQLPLGVLLDKYGA

-100 LFLVAATGAILFSL
+100 LFLIAAIGAILFSL
-114 GNDVWSLVIARGLIG
+114 GNDVWSLVTARGLIG
-129 LGVSGALMGAFKAFA
+129 LGVSGALMAAFKAFA
-144 VWYPKDRLPL
+144 VWFPKERLPL
-154 LIGIF
+154 LIGLF

-176 ALQITDWRGVYLFLG
+176 ALQITDWRGVYLFIG
-191 IVTIFTGALIFFIV
+191 IVTIFVGVLIFFIV
-205 PEKKETPNQEKTLPI
+205 PEKRENSDNEKPLPVL
-220 MKVLKHI
+220 KVLKHI

-264 FNKVEIANILFI
+264 FNKNEIANILFI

-287 LGVITDYLRKFNI
+287 LGIITDYLRKFNI

-308 ALLVFIIPLTII
+308 ALFIFIIPLTII
-320 TFGLIPKAIWP
+320 TFGIMPKAIWP
-331 WVVLS
+331 WVILS

-350 QHFPTSYAARAST
+350 HHFPTSYAARAST

-372 AFVAQYAI
+372 AFIAQYAI
-380 GFIMQIIEPGKQSGY
+380 GFIMQLVEPGKQSGY

-410 IIICYII
+410 LIICYII
-417 FIVMS
+417 FIIMS
-422 IIEIRKNKL
+422 VLEIRKNKGKI
-431 SSKDNS
+431 SKDNS
-437 V
+437 A